1 MVRSC
6 HIPVWD
12 VVFGLEKD
20 GNGAGGGGRGAKT
33 ERKEEEEE
41 EKVGA
46 GGGGGG
52 GGALWGCGGNLH
64 AILCSAKRLR
74 ADLDGPTLLDSA
86 TMHSNYINMTHYMP
100 T

>member
-1 MVRSC
+1 
-6 HIPVWD
+6 

-20 GNGAGGGGRGAKT
+20 GKRAGVGGRGAKT
-33 ERKEEEEE
+33 ECKEEEEE

-52 GGALWGCGGNLH
+52 GGALWGCGGYLH
-64 AILCSAKRLR
+64 TILCLAKRLR
-74 ADLDGPTLLDSA
+74 TDLDKPTLLDST
-86 TMHSNYINMTHYMP
+86 TMHSNYINITHYMP